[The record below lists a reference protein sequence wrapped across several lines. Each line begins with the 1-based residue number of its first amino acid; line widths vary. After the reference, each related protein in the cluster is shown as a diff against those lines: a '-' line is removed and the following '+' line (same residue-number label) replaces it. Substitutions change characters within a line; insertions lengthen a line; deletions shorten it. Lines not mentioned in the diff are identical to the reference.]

1 MKKSR
6 FIFIP
11 LLLFFSCGHHDHIP
25 DVSGIKVDLKLHRF
39 DQDFFSIDSNQV
51 EPGLEKMYRQ
61 YPGLTPLFLHSILG
75 ISDSASVNTSVKHF
89 LHLAQPMKDSINDV
103 FPNMDGILSSFQQAF
118 RFVKYYFPGYSLPD
132 LATVT
137 GPVDALAETEN
148 GYSPDFLRPGL
159 LGISLQFYLGKN
171 YSLYQD
177 QFFMDNVAPTYRS
190 RRFSK
195 EYIIA
200 DGMSLI
206 VSDLFPDSSR
216 SQPLIERM
224 VERGKRWYLLDKFL
238 PETPDS
244 IKTGYTGVQLEWCRS
259 NEGLIWS
266 ELIRNGDLNSI
277 SPEVIQTYLSEG
289 PFTQGFSQEYSPGNL
304 GQWIGWQIVK
314 KFAEKKGNPRPEV
327 IMRTSAREILDEA
340 KYKPR

>member
-1 MKKSR
+1 MKKNR
-6 FIFIP
+6 LVFIP
-11 LLLFFSCGHHDHIP
+11 LLLLFSCGHHDNIP

-39 DQDFFSIDSNQV
+39 DQDFFSIDSNHV
-51 EPGLEKMYRQ
+51 EPGLDKMYRQ
-61 YPGLTPLFLHSILG
+61 YPGLTSLFLRSILG
-75 ISDSASVNTSVKHF
+75 ISDSASVNISVKHF

-103 FPNMDGILSSFQQAF
+103 FHNMNGITSSFQHAF
-118 RFVKYYFPGYSLPD
+118 QFVKYYFPAYSLPD
-132 LATVT
+132 LATVI

-148 GYSPDFLRPGL
+148 GYSPDFLRPGI

-177 QFFMDNVAPTYRS
+177 QFFMDNVAPAYRS
-190 RRFSK
+190 HRFSK

-200 DGMSLI
+200 DGMNLI

-216 SQPLIERM
+216 ALPLIERM
-224 VERGKRWYLLDKFL
+224 VERGKRWWLLDKFL
-238 PETPDS
+238 PQAPDS
-244 IKTGYTGVQLEWCRS
+244 IKTGYTGLQLEWCRS

-314 KFAEKKGNPRPEV
+314 KFADKKGNPKPEIV
-327 IMRTSAREILDEA
+327 MRTPAREILDEA